1 MHKGFISAVFWKR
14 LPRCVRIVK
23 SCFGTGSLH
32 AGQSCCLTSSSF
44 SSFAVFSELQT
55 IDGIQ

>member
-1 MHKGFISAVFWKR
+1 MRKVFISAVFWKR

-23 SCFGTGSLH
+23 SRFGTGSLH
-32 AGQSCCLTSSSF
+32 VGQSCCLTSRSF
-44 SSFAVFSELQT
+44 SSFAVFLELQT